1 MNFATWS
8 LRNPIPAILLFVLL
22 TLAGLYG
29 FRQLPIQ
36 ALPDMDLP
44 SVNVTLAQPGAAP
57 AQLETEVAR
66 KVEDSLARISGLR
79 HTRTTITDGQVQIQA
94 EFALEKSLSDA
105 LIETKDAVDRVRS
118 DLPTELL
125 QPAVSAQTVS
135 GSPIL
140 TYSISSQTM
149 DEVALSWFVDDTLS
163 KVLVNVPGVGRVQ
176 RLGGVQRE
184 IRVDVDPV
192 QMNALGVTAA
202 DVSRALRRT
211 QQDSSGG
218 RGQLGGEEQSLR
230 TVASVRQA
238 DELRAMPVIL
248 ATGGKVRL
256 DQVATVHDTSA
267 ERSQAALLD
276 GKPVIGFT
284 VQRTKGFDETRIAAG
299 VTEALQQLQAEHTSL
314 QVTPI
319 SGSVAYTLE
328 QFDGSMA
335 MLYEGAI
342 LAVLVVWLFLRDWR
356 ATLVAASA
364 LPLSILPAFAA
375 MWWLGYSLN
384 TLTLLALAV
393 IVGILVDDAIV
404 EIENIERH
412 RRMGKST
419 MQATADA
426 VNEIAL
432 AVIATTTTLVV
443 VFVPTT
449 LMGGVAGL
457 FFKQFGWTAVIA
469 VLASLMVARLIT
481 PIMAAKLLKPGTHAT
496 SQQDGPLM
504 RRYLQLARWCLHHR
518 GKTMAAAAAF
528 FIGSMALLPFL
539 PTGLVPPSDRGFTTI
554 TLELAPGSAINDTVA
569 AAERVR
575 AAVRELPGI
584 QSVFTTVGA
593 AESGSAVQ
601 VAEVR
606 KGEITLVLS
615 DRKERDV
622 QSAIEQAVR
631 RALEKVPGAR
641 FTVGGSGS
649 GEQLQMILASDN
661 ASALKTTVDAFTRE
675 LRAGGLSGV
684 RSTASLERPEI
695 VVRPDLNRA
704 ADHGV
709 SSAAIGEL
717 MRTATTGDFDS
728 QLSKLSL
735 DSRQINIRVRVPDAV
750 RQDMAALASLR
761 VASRE
766 GLVPLSSVATFA
778 VESGPAQIDRY
789 DRQRYVTVTADLGN
803 RSLGEALAI
812 AHGLPSV
819 QNMAPGVSLMQSGD
833 AEVAAELSSGLTLAI
848 VTGILCMFCVL
859 VLLFKDFF
867 QPITILS
874 AIPLSLGGA
883 FIALLLMGSQLD
895 VPSMIGL
902 VMLMGIVTKN
912 SILLVEYAV
921 LARQE
926 RGLTVIDALLDACHK
941 RARPIVMTTVAMIA
955 GMLPIAL
962 GLGADA
968 SFRQPMAIAVIG
980 GLVTSTLL
988 SLVIVPAV
996 FSYIHDFEA
1005 WLARRF
1011 KAPRSADGITDGPTN
1026 GIAPSGA
1033 SFIEGGHP

>member
-8 LRNPIPAILLFVLL
+8 LRNPIPAVLLFVLL

-36 ALPDMDLP
+36 ALPDMELP
-44 SVNVTLAQPGAAP
+44 SVTVTLSQPGAAP

-66 KVEDSLARISGLR
+66 KVEDSLSLISGLR

-94 EFALEKSLSDA
+94 EFALEKALSDA

-118 DLPTELL
+118 DLPTDLL

-140 TYSISSQTM
+140 TYSISSQAM

-163 KVLVNVPGVGRVQ
+163 KKLVDVPGVGRVQ

-230 TVASVRQA
+230 TVATVRQA
-238 DELRAMPVIL
+238 DELRAMPIAL

-256 DQVATVHDTSA
+256 DQIATVHDTAA
-267 ERSQAALLD
+267 ERTQAALLD

-284 VQRTKGFDETRIAAG
+284 IQRTKGFDETRIAEG
-299 VTEALQQLQAEHTSL
+299 VTQALQQLQAEHTSL

-328 QFDGSMA
+328 QFNGSMA

-419 MQATADA
+419 MEATADA

-432 AVIATTTTLVV
+432 AVIATTATLVV

-449 LMGGVAGL
+449 LMSGVAGL

-481 PIMAAKLLKPGTHAT
+481 PIMAAKLLKPGTHTANEP
-496 SQQDGPLM
+496 DGPLM
-504 RRYLQLARWCLHHR
+504 RRYLRLASWCLHHR

-539 PTGLVPPSDRGFTTI
+539 PTGLVPPSDRGFTTV
-554 TLELAPGSAINDTVA
+554 TLELAPGSRLNDTVA
-569 AAERVR
+569 ASERVR
-575 AAVRELPGI
+575 AALREVPGI
-584 QSVFTTVGA
+584 QNTFTTVGT
-593 AESGSAVQ
+593 AEGGGDEQ
-601 VAEVR
+601 VADVR

-615 DRKERDV
+615 DRKQRAV
-622 QSAIEQAVR
+622 QSEIEQSVR
-631 RALEKVPGAR
+631 GALERVPGAR
-641 FTVGGSGS
+641 FTVGGGS

-661 ASALKTTVDAFTRE
+661 AGALRTTVDAFTRE
-675 LRAGGLSGV
+675 LRAAGLSGV

-704 ADHGV
+704 TEHGV

-717 MRTATTGDFDS
+717 MRTATSGDFDS
-728 QLSKLSL
+728 QLSKLNL
-735 DSRQINIRVRVPDAV
+735 DNRQIGIRVRVPDAV

-761 VASRE
+761 VSSRD

-778 VESGPAQIDRY
+778 VESGPAQIDRF
-789 DRQRYVTVTADLGN
+789 DRQRYVTVTADLGS
-803 RSLGEALAI
+803 RSLGDALDI

-819 QNMAPGVSLMQSGD
+819 QNMAPGVSLMQAGD

-926 RGLTVIDALLDACHK
+926 RGLSVIDALLDACHK

-962 GLGADA
+962 GFGADA

-980 GLVTSTLL
+980 GLITSTLL

-996 FSYIHDFEA
+996 FSYVHDFEA

-1011 KAPRSADGITDGPTN
+1011 KAPRAAGDPADGPTS
-1026 GIAPSGA
+1026 GPMPSGT
-1033 SFIEGGHP
+1033 SISQGGQP

>member
-8 LRNPIPAILLFVLL
+8 LRNPIPAVLLFVLL
-22 TLAGLYG
+22 TLGGLYG

-36 ALPDMDLP
+36 ALPDMELP
-44 SVNVTLAQPGAAP
+44 SVTVTLSQPGAAP

-66 KVEDSLARISGLR
+66 KVEDSLSLISGLR

-94 EFALEKSLSDA
+94 EFALEKALSDA

-118 DLPTELL
+118 DLPTDLL

-135 GSPIL
+135 STPIL
-140 TYSISSQTM
+140 TYSISSQDM

-163 KVLVNVPGVGRVQ
+163 KAMVDVPGVGRVQ

-184 IRVDVDPV
+184 IRVDVNPV

-230 TVASVRQA
+230 TVATVRQA
-238 DELRAMPVIL
+238 DELRAMPIVL
-248 ATGGKVRL
+248 TTGGKVRL
-256 DQVATVHDTSA
+256 DQIATVHDTAA
-267 ERSQAALLD
+267 ERTQAALLD
-276 GKPVIGFT
+276 GNPVIGFT
-284 VQRTKGFDETRIAAG
+284 IQRTKGFDETRIAEG
-299 VTEALQQLQAEHTSL
+299 VTRALQQLQAEHPSL

-328 QFDGSMA
+328 QFNGSMA

-419 MQATADA
+419 MEATADA

-432 AVIATTTTLVV
+432 AVIATTATLVV

-449 LMGGVAGL
+449 LMSGVAGL

-481 PIMAAKLLKPGTHAT
+481 PIMAAKLLKPGTHTANEP
-496 SQQDGPLM
+496 DGPLM
-504 RRYLQLARWCLHHR
+504 RRYLRLASWCLHHR
-518 GKTMAAAAAF
+518 GKTMAVAAAF

-539 PTGLVPPSDRGFTTI
+539 PTGLVPPSDRGFTTV
-554 TLELAPGSAINDTVA
+554 TLELAPGSRLNDTVA
-569 AAERVR
+569 ASERVR
-575 AAVRELPGI
+575 AALREVPGI
-584 QSVFTTVGA
+584 KNLFTTVGT
-593 AESGSAVQ
+593 AEGGGDEQATD
-601 VAEVR
+601 VR

-615 DRKERDV
+615 DRKQRAV
-622 QSAIEQAVR
+622 QSEIEQSVR
-631 RALEKVPGAR
+631 GALEKVPGAR
-641 FTVGGSGS
+641 FTVGGGS

-661 ASALKTTVDAFTRE
+661 AGALRTTVDAFTRE
-675 LRAGGLSGV
+675 LRAAGLSGV

-704 ADHGV
+704 GEHGV

-717 MRTATTGDFDS
+717 MRTATSGDFDS
-728 QLSKLSL
+728 QLSKLNL
-735 DSRQINIRVRVPDAV
+735 DNRQIGIRVRVPDAV
-750 RQDMAALASLR
+750 RQDMTAIASLR
-761 VASRE
+761 VASRD
-766 GLVPLSSVATFA
+766 GLVPLSSVATLA

-789 DRQRYVTVTADLGN
+789 DRRRYVTVTADLGS

-819 QNMAPGVSLMQSGD
+819 QNMAPGVSLMQAGD
-833 AEVAAELSSGLTLAI
+833 AEVAAELSSGLALAI

-883 FIALLLMGSQLD
+883 FVALLLMDSQLD

-926 RGLTVIDALLDACHK
+926 RGLSVIDALLDACHK

-962 GLGADA
+962 GFGADA

-980 GLVTSTLL
+980 GLITSTLL

-996 FSYIHDFEA
+996 FSYVHDFED

-1011 KAPRSADGITDGPTN
+1011 NGPRAAGEPTDGPTSTPTRP
-1026 GIAPSGA
+1026 GTSA
-1033 SFIEGGHP
+1033 SQGGHP

>member
-8 LRNPIPAILLFVLL
+8 LRNPIPAVLLFMLL

-44 SVNVTLAQPGAAP
+44 SVNVTLSQPGAAP

-66 KVEDSLARISGLR
+66 KVEDSIATLSGLR
-79 HTRTTITDGQVQIQA
+79 HTRTTITDGQVHIQA
-94 EFALEKSLSDA
+94 EFALEKPLSDA

-118 DLPTELL
+118 DLPTDLL

-135 GSPIL
+135 SSPIL
-140 TYSISSQTM
+140 TYSVSSETM

-163 KVLVNVPGVGRVQ
+163 KTLFNVPGVGGVK

-184 IRVDVDPV
+184 IRVDVDPA
-192 QMNALGVTAA
+192 QMNAMGVTAA

-230 TVASVRQA
+230 TVATVRRA

-248 ATGGKVRL
+248 ATGSKVRL
-256 DQVATVHDTSA
+256 DQVASVHDTAA
-267 ERSQAALLD
+267 ERNQAALLD
-276 GKPVIGFT
+276 GKPVIGFSI
-284 VQRTKGFDETRIAAG
+284 QRTKGFDETRIAEG
-299 VTEALQQLQAEHTSL
+299 VAEALQQLQAEHTSL
-314 QVTPI
+314 RITPI

-328 QFDGSMA
+328 QFQGSMA
-335 MLYEGAI
+335 MLYEGAL

-393 IVGILVDDAIV
+393 VVGILVDDAIV
-404 EIENIERH
+404 EVENIERH
-412 RRMGKST
+412 RRMGKPI

-432 AVIATTTTLVV
+432 AVIATTATLVV

-449 LMGGVAGL
+449 LMGGVPGL

-481 PIMAAKLLKPGTHAT
+481 PIMAAKLLKPGTHAANE
-496 SQQDGPLM
+496 QDGPLM
-504 RRYLQLARWCLHHR
+504 RRYLRVVDWSLHHR

-528 FIGSMALLPFL
+528 FVGSMALLPFI
-539 PTGLVPPSDRGFTTI
+539 PTGLVPPSDRGFTTV
-554 TLELAPGSAINDTVA
+554 TLELAPGSALNDTVA
-569 AAERVR
+569 TAERVR
-575 AAVRELPGI
+575 AVVSQLPGVR
-584 QSVFTTVGA
+584 SVFTTVGA
-593 AESGSAVQ
+593 AESGSDAQ
-601 VAEVR
+601 VSDVR
-606 KGEITLVLS
+606 KGELTLVLT
-615 DRKERDV
+615 DRKERAV
-622 QSAIEQAVR
+622 QSEIEQTVR
-631 RALEKVPGAR
+631 DALEKIPGAR
-641 FTVGGSGS
+641 FTVGGGS

-661 ASALKTTVDAFTRE
+661 AGALRTAVDAFTRE
-675 LRAGGLSGV
+675 LRAAGLSGV

-704 ADHGV
+704 AEHGV

-717 MRTATTGDFDS
+717 MRTATSGDFDS
-728 QLSKLSL
+728 QLSKLNL
-735 DSRQINIRVRVPDAV
+735 DNRQIGIRVRVPDSV
-750 RQDMAALASLR
+750 RQDIAALSGLR
-761 VASRE
+761 VASRD
-766 GLVPLSSVATFA
+766 GLVPLSSVAAFA

-789 DRQRYVTVTADLGN
+789 DRQRYVTVTADLGT
-803 RSLGEALAI
+803 RSLGETLAI
-812 AHGLPSV
+812 ANALPSV
-819 QNMAPGVSLMQSGD
+819 QNMAPGVSLMQAGD
-833 AEVAAELSSGLTLAI
+833 AEVAAELSSGLALAI

-859 VLLFKDFF
+859 ILLFKDFF

-883 FIALLLMGSQLD
+883 FIALLLVGSELD

-921 LARQE
+921 LARTE
-926 RGLTVIDALLDACHK
+926 HGLSVIDALLDACHK

-962 GLGADA
+962 GFGADA

-980 GLVTSTLL
+980 GLITSTLL

-996 FSYIHDFEA
+996 FSYVHDFET

-1011 KAPRSADGITDGPTN
+1011 TNPRSPSDLADGAAN
-1026 GIAPSGA
+1026 GSTPSGT
-1033 SFIEGGHP
+1033 SFPQGGHP

>member
-8 LRNPIPAILLFVLL
+8 LRNPIPAVLLFMLL

-44 SVNVTLAQPGAAP
+44 SVNVTLSQPGAAP

-66 KVEDSLARISGLR
+66 KVEDSIATLSGLR
-79 HTRTTITDGQVQIQA
+79 HTRTTITDGQVHIQA
-94 EFALEKSLSDA
+94 EFELEKPLSDA

-118 DLPTELL
+118 DLPTDLL

-135 GSPIL
+135 SSPIL
-140 TYSISSQTM
+140 TYSVSSETM

-163 KVLVNVPGVGRVQ
+163 KTLFNVPGVGGVK

-230 TVASVRQA
+230 TVATVRRA

-256 DQVATVHDTSA
+256 DQVASVHDTAA

-276 GKPVIGFT
+276 GKPVIGFSI
-284 VQRTKGFDETRIAAG
+284 QRTKGFDETRIAEG
-299 VTEALQQLQAEHTSL
+299 VAEALQQLQAEHTSL
-314 QVTPI
+314 RITPI

-328 QFDGSMA
+328 QFQGSMA
-335 MLYEGAI
+335 MLYEGAL

-393 IVGILVDDAIV
+393 VVGILVDDAIV
-404 EIENIERH
+404 EVENIERH
-412 RRMGKST
+412 RRMGKPI

-432 AVIATTTTLVV
+432 AVIATTATLVV

-449 LMGGVAGL
+449 LMGGVPGL

-481 PIMAAKLLKPGTHAT
+481 PIMAAKLLKPGTHAANE
-496 SQQDGPLM
+496 QDGPLM
-504 RRYLQLARWCLHHR
+504 RRYLRVVDWSLHHR

-528 FIGSMALLPFL
+528 FVGSMALLPFI
-539 PTGLVPPSDRGFTTI
+539 PTGLVPPSDRGFTTV
-554 TLELAPGSAINDTVA
+554 TLELAPGSALNDTVA
-569 AAERVR
+569 TAERVR
-575 AAVRELPGI
+575 AVVGQLPGVR
-584 QSVFTTVGA
+584 SVFTTAGA
-593 AESGSAVQ
+593 ADSGSDAQ
-601 VAEVR
+601 VSDVR
-606 KGEITLVLS
+606 KGELTLVLT
-615 DRKERDV
+615 DRKERAV
-622 QSAIEQAVR
+622 QSEIEQTVR
-631 RALEKVPGAR
+631 DALEKIPGAR
-641 FTVGGSGS
+641 FTVGGGS

-661 ASALKTTVDAFTRE
+661 AGALRTAVDAFTRE
-675 LRAGGLSGV
+675 LRAAGLSGV

-704 ADHGV
+704 AEHGV

-717 MRTATTGDFDS
+717 MRTATSGDFDS
-728 QLSKLSL
+728 QLSKLNL
-735 DSRQINIRVRVPDAV
+735 DNRQIGIRVRVPDSV
-750 RQDMAALASLR
+750 RQDIAALSGLR
-761 VASRE
+761 VASRD
-766 GLVPLSSVATFA
+766 GMVPLSSVATFA

-789 DRQRYVTVTADLGN
+789 DRQRYVTVTADLGA
-803 RSLGEALAI
+803 RSLGETLAI
-812 AHGLPSV
+812 ASALPAV
-819 QNMAPGVSLMQSGD
+819 QNMAPGVSLMQAGD
-833 AEVAAELSSGLTLAI
+833 AEVAAELSSGLALAI

-859 VLLFKDFF
+859 ILLFKDFF

-883 FIALLLMGSQLD
+883 FIALLLVGSELD

-921 LARQE
+921 LARTE
-926 RGLTVIDALLDACHK
+926 HGLSVIDALLDACHK

-962 GLGADA
+962 GFGADA

-980 GLVTSTLL
+980 GLITSTLL

-996 FSYIHDFEA
+996 FSYVHDFET
-1005 WLARRF
+1005 WLAGRF
-1011 KAPRSADGITDGPTN
+1011 KAVGAQGQPANRVLPTDPPV
-1026 GIAPSGA
+1026 A
-1033 SFIEGGHP
+1033 EGNHR

>member
-8 LRNPIPAILLFVLL
+8 LRNPIPAVLLFVLL

-44 SVNVTLAQPGAAP
+44 SVNVTLSQPGAAP

-66 KVEDSLARISGLR
+66 KVEDAIATLSGLR

-94 EFALEKSLSDA
+94 EFELEKSLSDA

-118 DLPTELL
+118 DLPTDLL

-135 GSPIL
+135 SSPIL
-140 TYSISSQTM
+140 TYSISSESM

-163 KVLVNVPGVGRVQ
+163 KRLSDVPGVGGVK

-218 RGQLGGEEQSLR
+218 RGRLGGEEQSLR
-230 TVASVRQA
+230 TVATVRQA
-238 DELRAMPVIL
+238 DELRAMPIVL

-256 DQVATVHDTSA
+256 DQVATVHDTAA

-276 GKPVIGFT
+276 GKPVIGFSI
-284 VQRTKGFDETRIAAG
+284 QRTKGFDETRIAEA
-299 VTEALQQLQAEHTSL
+299 VAEALQQLQAEHASL
-314 QVTPI
+314 RITPI

-328 QFDGSMA
+328 QFKGSMA
-335 MLYEGAI
+335 MLYEGAL

-393 IVGILVDDAIV
+393 VVGILVDDAIV
-404 EIENIERH
+404 EVENIERH
-412 RRMGKST
+412 RRMGKPT

-432 AVIATTTTLVV
+432 AVIATTATLVV

-449 LMGGVAGL
+449 LMGGVPGL

-481 PIMAAKLLKPGTHAT
+481 PIMAAKLLKPGTHAANE
-496 SQQDGPLM
+496 QDGPLM
-504 RRYLQLARWCLHHR
+504 RRYLRVVDWSLHHR

-528 FIGSMALLPFL
+528 FIGSMALLPFI
-539 PTGLVPPSDRGFTTI
+539 PTGLVPPSDRGFTTV
-554 TLELAPGSAINDTVA
+554 TLELAPGSALGDTVA
-569 AAERVR
+569 TAERVR
-575 AAVRELPGI
+575 AVVGRVPGV
-584 QSVFTTVGA
+584 QSVFATVGA
-593 AESGSAVQ
+593 AGSGGDAQASD
-601 VAEVR
+601 VR
-606 KGEITLVLS
+606 KGELTLVLS
-615 DRKERDV
+615 DRKERAV
-622 QSAIEQAVR
+622 QSGIEQAVR
-631 RALEKVPGAR
+631 LALEKVPGAR
-641 FTVGGSGS
+641 FSVGGGS

-661 ASALKTTVDAFTRE
+661 AGALRRTVDAFTRE
-675 LRAGGLSGV
+675 LRAAGLSGV

-704 ADHGV
+704 AEHGV

-717 MRTATTGDFDS
+717 MRTATSGDFDS
-728 QLSKLSL
+728 QLSKLNL
-735 DSRQINIRVRVPDAV
+735 DNRQIGIRVRVPDAV
-750 RQDMAALASLR
+750 RQDIAALSGLR
-761 VASRE
+761 VASRD

-803 RSLGEALAI
+803 RSLGETLAI
-812 AHGLPSV
+812 ANALPSV
-819 QNMAPGVSLMQSGD
+819 QDMAPGVSLMQAGD
-833 AEVAAELSSGLTLAI
+833 AEVAAELSSGLALAI

-883 FIALLLMGSQLD
+883 FIALLLVGSELD

-912 SILLVEYAV
+912 SILLVEYTV
-921 LARQE
+921 LARTGH
-926 RGLTVIDALLDACHK
+926 GLSVIDALLDACHK

-962 GLGADA
+962 GFGADA

-980 GLVTSTLL
+980 GLITSTLL

-996 FSYIHDFEA
+996 FSYVHDFED

-1011 KAPRSADGITDGPTN
+1011 KNARAPSDPADGPANRVT
-1026 GIAPSGA
+1026 PSGG
-1033 SFIEGGHP
+1033 SVPQGGQP

>member
-8 LRNPIPAILLFVLL
+8 LRNPIPAVLLFILL

-36 ALPDMDLP
+36 ALPDMELP
-44 SVNVTLAQPGAAP
+44 SVTVTLSQPGAAP

-66 KVEDSLARISGLR
+66 KVEDSLALISGLR

-94 EFALEKSLSDA
+94 EFVLEKALSDA

-118 DLPTELL
+118 DLPTDLL

-135 GSPIL
+135 SSPIL
-140 TYSISSQTM
+140 TYSISSKDM

-163 KVLVNVPGVGRVQ
+163 KTLVDVPGVGRVQ

-184 IRVDVDPV
+184 IRVDVNPV

-202 DVSRALRRT
+202 DISRALRRT

-218 RGQLGGEEQSLR
+218 HGQLGGEEQSLR
-230 TVASVRQA
+230 TVATVQQA
-238 DELRAMPVIL
+238 DELRAMPIVL

-256 DQVATVHDTSA
+256 DQVATVHDTAA
-267 ERSQAALLD
+267 ERTQAALLD

-284 VQRTKGFDETRIAAG
+284 IQRTKGFDETRIAEG
-299 VTEALQQLQAEHTSL
+299 VTQALQQLQAEHPSM

-328 QFDGSMA
+328 QFDGSMS

-342 LAVLVVWLFLRDWR
+342 LSVLVVWLFLRDWR

-419 MQATADA
+419 MEATADA

-432 AVIATTTTLVV
+432 AVIATTATLVV

-449 LMGGVAGL
+449 FMSGVAGL

-481 PIMAAKLLKPGTHAT
+481 PIMAAKLLKPGTHTANE
-496 SQQDGPLM
+496 QDGPLM
-504 RRYLQLARWCLHHR
+504 QRYLRLARWCLHHR

-554 TLELAPGSAINDTVA
+554 TLELAPGSRLNDTLA
-569 AAERVR
+569 ASERVR
-575 AAVRELPGI
+575 AALREVVGI
-584 QSVFTTVGA
+584 QNVFVTVGS
-593 AESGSAVQ
+593 AEQATD
-601 VAEVR
+601 VR
-606 KGEITLVLS
+606 RGEITLVLS
-615 DRKERDV
+615 DRKQRAI
-622 QSAIEQAVR
+622 QSKIEQSVR
-631 RALEKVPGAR
+631 GALERVPGAR
-641 FTVGGSGS
+641 FTVGGGS

-661 ASALKTTVDAFTRE
+661 TSALRTTVDVFTRE
-675 LRAGGLSGV
+675 LRAAGLSGV

-704 ADHGV
+704 AEHGV

-717 MRTATTGDFDS
+717 MRTATSGDFDS
-728 QLSKLSL
+728 QLSKLNL
-735 DSRQINIRVRVPDAV
+735 DNRQIGIRVRVPDSV
-750 RQDMAALASLR
+750 RQNMAALSSLR
-761 VASRE
+761 VASRD
-766 GLVPLSSVATFA
+766 GLVPLSSLATFT
-778 VESGPAQIDRY
+778 VESGPAQINRY
-789 DRQRYVTVTADLGN
+789 DRQRYVTVTADLGS
-803 RSLGEALAI
+803 RSLGDALAI

-819 QNMAPGVSLMQSGD
+819 RNMAPSVSLMQAGD

-883 FIALLLMGSQLD
+883 FIALLLMGSELD

-926 RGLTVIDALLDACHK
+926 RGLSLIDALLDACHK

-962 GLGADA
+962 GFGADA

-980 GLVTSTLL
+980 GLITSTLL

-996 FSYIHDFEA
+996 FSYVHDFEA

-1011 KAPRSADGITDGPTN
+1011 KAPRDAGDPGDGPTS
-1026 GIAPSGA
+1026 GPTPSGA
-1033 SFIEGGHP
+1033 SISQGGHP